1 MINDWLAIPY
11 VAYGRGLEGSDCW
24 GLVCIVR
31 EAVRGDR
38 LPAFADIHDK
48 RALTHAAH
56 DMIAQGWREV
66 SKPKAGT
73 LVAVWRGALCMHIGI
88 VIEIDGRMAVIDSD
102 EKRGVA
108 WKWLTDYLRQHA
120 KVTLHDN

>member
-1 MINDWLAIPY
+1 MINGWLAIPY

-31 EAVRGDR
+31 EAVRGDV
-38 LPAFADIHDK
+38 LPAFADIQDK

-66 SKPKAGT
+66 SKPKVGT
-73 LVAVWRGALCMHIGI
+73 LVAVWRAALCMHIGI

>member
-1 MINDWLAIPY
+1 MINGWLAIPY

-56 DMIAQGWREV
+56 DMISHGWREV
-66 SKPKAGT
+66 TDPRPGT

-88 VIEIDGRMAVIDSD
+88 VIEIDGRTAVIDSD

>member
-11 VAYGRGLEGSDCW
+11 ADYGRGREGSDCW

-31 EAVRGDR
+31 EAVRGDV

-66 SKPKAGT
+66 SKPKVGT

-108 WKWLTDYLRQHA
+108 WKWMTDYLRQHA

>member
-66 SKPKAGT
+66 SKPKVGT

>member
-1 MINDWLAIPY
+1 MINDWLSIPY
-11 VAYGRGLEGSDCW
+11 AAYGRGREGSDCW

-31 EAVRGDR
+31 EAVRGDV
-38 LPAFADIHDK
+38 LPAFADIQDK

-66 SKPKAGT
+66 SKPKVGT

>member
-1 MINDWLAIPY
+1 MIDAWLAIPY
-11 VAYGRGLEGSDCW
+11 VAYGRGCDGSDCW

-66 SKPKAGT
+66 SKPKVGT

-108 WKWLTDYLRQHA
+108 WKWLPDYLRQNA

>member
-1 MINDWLAIPY
+1 MIDDWLAIPY
-11 VAYGRGLEGSDCW
+11 VAYGRGLDGSDCW

-56 DMIAQGWREV
+56 DMISHGWREV
-66 SKPKAGT
+66 TDPRPGT

-108 WKWLTDYLRQHA
+108 WKWITDYLRQHA

>member
-31 EAVRGDR
+31 EAVRGDI
-38 LPAFADIHDK
+38 LPAFADIKDK

-66 SKPKAGT
+66 SKPKVGT

>member
-1 MINDWLAIPY
+1 MINGWLAIPY

-66 SKPKAGT
+66 SKPKVGT

>member
-1 MINDWLAIPY
+1 MINGWLAIPY
-11 VAYGRGLEGSDCW
+11 VAYGRGMEGSDCW

-31 EAVRGDR
+31 EAVRGDI
-38 LPAFADIHDK
+38 LPAFADIKGK

-66 SKPKAGT
+66 SKPKVGT

>member
-1 MINDWLAIPY
+1 MINDWLSIPY
-11 VAYGRGLEGSDCW
+11 VAYGRGREGSDCW
-24 GLVCIVR
+24 GLACIVR

-66 SKPKAGT
+66 SKPKVGT

-88 VIEIDGRMAVIDSD
+88 VIEIDGQMAVIDSD

-108 WKWLTDYLRQHA
+108 WKWMTDYLRQHA

>member
-1 MINDWLAIPY
+1 MINGWLAIPY
-11 VAYGRGLEGSDCW
+11 VAYGRGMEGSDCW

-66 SKPKAGT
+66 SKPKVGT

-108 WKWLTDYLRQHA
+108 WKWLTDYMRQHA

>member
-1 MINDWLAIPY
+1 MIDDWLAIPY
-11 VAYGRGLEGSDCW
+11 VAYGRGLDGSDCW

-56 DMIAQGWREV
+56 DMISHGWREV
-66 SKPKAGT
+66 TDPRPGT

-88 VIEIDGRMAVIDSD
+88 AIEIDGRMAVIDSD

-108 WKWLTDYLRQHA
+108 WKWITDYLRQHA